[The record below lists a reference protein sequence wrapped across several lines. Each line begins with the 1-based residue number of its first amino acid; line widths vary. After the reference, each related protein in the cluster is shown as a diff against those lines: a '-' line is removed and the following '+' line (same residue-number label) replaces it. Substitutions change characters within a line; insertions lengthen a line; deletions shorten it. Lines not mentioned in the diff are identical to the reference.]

1 MTLVYNITDKAKE
14 QNYNAS
20 FAFIYIP
27 KLKEKFR
34 MKKNNKNAIVIS
46 VKVNGKKITSFTVHT
61 DPVVNPGKIAGCFN
75 NMQNCSDKKTYE
87 LVVHIK
93 KNLAFE
99 TARQL
104 LWQKGMMEQI
114 LSDAL
119 EIAPTSS
126 IENEIVSMQIQLL
139 PLIDRI
145 YNPATNMLSESDRQS
160 FKPYKSAEQVL
171 SVLFGAG
178 FIDMG
183 IFTFSAKVVY

>member
-75 NMQNCSDKKTYE
+75 NMQNCSDKK
-87 LVVHIK
+87 HMS
-93 KNLAFE
+93 
-99 TARQL
+99 
-104 LWQKGMMEQI
+104 W
-114 LSDAL
+114 
-119 EIAPTSS
+119 
-126 IENEIVSMQIQLL
+126 
-139 PLIDRI
+139 
-145 YNPATNMLSESDRQS
+145 
-160 FKPYKSAEQVL
+160 
-171 SVLFGAG
+171 
-178 FIDMG
+178 
-183 IFTFSAKVVY
+183 

>member
-1 MTLVYNITDKAKE
+1 
-14 QNYNAS
+14 
-20 FAFIYIP
+20 
-27 KLKEKFR
+27 
-34 MKKNNKNAIVIS
+34 
-46 VKVNGKKITSFTVHT
+46 
-61 DPVVNPGKIAGCFN
+61 
-75 NMQNCSDKKTYE
+75 
-87 LVVHIK
+87 
-93 KNLAFE
+93 
-99 TARQL
+99 
-104 LWQKGMMEQI
+104 MEQI